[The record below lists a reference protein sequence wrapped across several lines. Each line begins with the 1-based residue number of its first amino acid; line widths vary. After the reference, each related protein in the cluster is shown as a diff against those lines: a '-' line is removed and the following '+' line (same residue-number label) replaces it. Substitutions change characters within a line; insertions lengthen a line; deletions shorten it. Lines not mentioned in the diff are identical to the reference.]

1 MLLYKWGEMMDDIK
15 KTVGDR
21 IRDLRNGRG
30 WSQEEL
36 ADRAT
41 VSRSFMGEI
50 ERGQASA
57 TIESL
62 EKITNA
68 LEITLEDLFR
78 NLQPSTDSKLT
89 ALMNKMNNLSAES
102 LKDFLDFAE
111 MLYNWKNDKS

>member
-1 MLLYKWGEMMDDIK
+1 MGDIK
-15 KTVGDR
+15 KVVGAR

-36 ADRAT
+36 ADKAN

-78 NLQPSTDSKLT
+78 NLQPSSDSKL
-89 ALMNKMNNLSAES
+89 AGLMDKMNNLKVEN
-102 LKDFLDFAE
+102 LKDFLDFIE
-111 MLYNWKNDKS
+111 TLYNWKNKKI

>member
-1 MLLYKWGEMMDDIK
+1 MSDIK
-15 KTVGDR
+15 KVTGDR
-21 IRDLRNGRG
+21 IRNLRNGRG

-36 ADRAT
+36 ADKAN

-78 NLQPSTDSKLT
+78 NLQSPSESKL
-89 ALMNKMNNLSAES
+89 ALVMDKINKLGAENLKEMI
-102 LKDFLDFAE
+102 DFME
-111 MLYNWKNDKS
+111 VLYNWKRK

>member
-1 MLLYKWGEMMDDIK
+1 MGDIK
-15 KTVGDR
+15 KIVGNR

-62 EKITNA
+62 EKVTIA

-78 NLQPSTDSKLT
+78 DLRPSTDSKLSV
-89 ALMNKMNNLSAES
+89 LMNKMNCLSAES
-102 LKDFLDFAE
+102 LKEFISFAE
-111 MLYNWKNDKS
+111 TLYDWKCKKDQA

>member
-1 MLLYKWGEMMDDIK
+1 MSDIRK
-15 KTVGDR
+15 ALGDR
-21 IRDLRNGRG
+21 IRNLRSGRD

-36 ADRAT
+36 ADHANI
-41 VSRSFMGEI
+41 SRSFMGEI

-78 NLQPSTDSKLT
+78 NIQSSVDNRWSV
-89 ALMNKMNNLSAES
+89 LMNKMNNLDTDN
-102 LKDFLDFAE
+102 LKELLEFVEA
-111 MLYNWKNDKS
+111 LYNWKNGKK